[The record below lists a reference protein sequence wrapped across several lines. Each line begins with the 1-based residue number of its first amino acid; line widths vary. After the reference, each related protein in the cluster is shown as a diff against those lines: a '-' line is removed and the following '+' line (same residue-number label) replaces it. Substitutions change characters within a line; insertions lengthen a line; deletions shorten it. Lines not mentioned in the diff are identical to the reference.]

1 MPSECYENNPLSAIE
16 SLSAGTP
23 VLGADIG
30 GIPELITPSTGML
43 FEPADRHALAG
54 AIRGMLVRSFDH
66 KAIKTEAMERFSPQK
81 HLNLL
86 QNLL

>member
-1 MPSECYENNPLSAIE
+1 
-16 SLSAGTP
+16 
-23 VLGADIG
+23 
-30 GIPELITPSTGML
+30 ML